1 MNRRDRKAKHNQPEV
16 PLDRNY
22 RTTYQH
28 TSTCATR
35 NLTPMERWGSEKAA
49 DQPWNALASFKTN
62 SNWRECSSDR
72 GTSSTKG
79 QNGSVDEE
87 TK

>member
-1 MNRRDRKAKHNQPEV
+1 
-16 PLDRNY
+16 
-22 RTTYQH
+22 
-28 TSTCATR
+28 
-35 NLTPMERWGSEKAA
+35 MERWGSEKAA

-79 QNGSVDEE
+79 QDGSVDEE